1 MCEKDNIWLDHLSK
15 QLRPWL
21 LDKYSIKP
29 SNERSDYISNILY
42 YYIIYQIILDSLE
55 HFKRA
60 V

>member
-1 MCEKDNIWLDHLSK
+1 MYEKENIWLDHLSK
-15 QLRPWL
+15 QLRHRL
-21 LDKYSIKP
+21 LDKYFIKP
-29 SNERSDYISNILY
+29 SNEKAHCISNIY